1 MKVGIKMVG
10 KISEAEM
17 TIMEV
22 IWASDKPLNSAQ
34 IMEQLPED
42 KSWKQTTVLTLA
54 KRLTQKQ
61 VIVGEKQGK
70 TLYYKPLLTREAY
83 KSLQSEAFLEEVH
96 GGSIK
101 NFIASLYNSR
111 KINRKDIE
119 ALRAWFE
126 EEE

>member
-1 MKVGIKMVG
+1 MVG
-10 KISEAEM
+10 KISVAEM

-22 IWASDKPLNSAQ
+22 IWASDKPLSSAQ

-101 NFIASLYNSR
+101 NFIASLYTSR

>member
-1 MKVGIKMVG
+1 MVG

>member
-1 MKVGIKMVG
+1 MVG
-10 KISEAEM
+10 KNSEAEM